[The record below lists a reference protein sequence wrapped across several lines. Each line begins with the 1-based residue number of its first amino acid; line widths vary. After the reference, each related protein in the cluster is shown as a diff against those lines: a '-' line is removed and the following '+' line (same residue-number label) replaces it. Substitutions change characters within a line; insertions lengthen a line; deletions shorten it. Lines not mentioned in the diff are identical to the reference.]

1 MSAARLVLGLDTA
14 QRFGSIALAEEGAA
28 ATWEALAPGMHSSG
42 LSDAAERILAG
53 RGRGLADLTGI
64 AVSSGPG
71 SFTGLRIGLA
81 WAKGACMG
89 CSLKLVLV
97 SEHEVS
103 AYRHRGLGGR
113 IATVLQGERGE
124 VQAALWSGGDRVR
137 CLWGPERIHETE
149 LVPAL
154 REAAGSNSKVTV
166 AGPELTVPILA
177 SLAQAGFQ
185 VATQESLPPSAAAVA
200 ELGDAKLLAGESADL
215 ATSAPVYGRAPN
227 ARRPSAPH
235 TPSS

>member
-1 MSAARLVLGLDTA
+1 MSALRLVLGIDTA
-14 QRFGSIALAEEGAA
+14 QRQGSIALAENGVAIA
-28 ATWEALAPGMHSSG
+28 WEALSPGMHSSG
-42 LSDAAERILAG
+42 LTDAAARILSG
-53 RGRGLADLTGI
+53 RNLDLGGLAGI

-89 CSLKLVLV
+89 RSLRLALV

-103 AYRHRGLGGR
+103 AYRHRRLGGR

-124 VQAALWSGGDRVR
+124 VQAALWSGGDAVL

-154 REAAGSNSKVTV
+154 REAAADTSSVTV
-166 AGPELTVPILA
+166 AGPDLGVPILA
-177 SLAQAGFQ
+177 SLIGAGFRL
-185 VATQESLPPSAAAVA
+185 ASEDSLPPSAAAVA
-200 ELGDAKLLAGESADL
+200 ELGDRNLILGRFEDL
-215 ATSAPVYGRAPN
+215 AQATPSYGRAPN
-227 ARRPSAPH
+227 ARKPS
-235 TPSS
+235 PSP

>member
-1 MSAARLVLGLDTA
+1 MRLVLGIDTA
-14 QRFGSIALAEEGAA
+14 QRFGSIALAENGV
-28 ATWEALAPGMHSSG
+28 ATAWEALAPGMHSSG
-42 LSDAAERILAG
+42 LSDAASRILSG
-53 RGRGLADLTGI
+53 RNLELRNLSGI

-89 CSLKLVLV
+89 GSLRLALV

-103 AYRHRGLGGR
+103 AYRHRRLGGR

-124 VQAALWSGGDRVR
+124 VQAALWTGGDAVL
-137 CLWGPERIHETE
+137 CQWGPERIHETE

-154 REAAGSNSKVTV
+154 REAAGTTVSVTV
-166 AGPELTVPILA
+166 AGPDLGVPILA
-177 SLAQAGFQ
+177 SLTRAGFQ
-185 VATQESLPPSAAAVA
+185 LASEDSLPPSAAAVA
-200 ELGDAKLLAGESADL
+200 ELGDRNLVLGRAEDL
-215 ATSAPVYGRAPN
+215 AQAAPTYGRAPN
-227 ARRPSAPH
+227 ARKP